1 MPTHLSPV
9 HILLSTYNGENY
21 IRALLDSVLSQSYPN
36 IQVFIR
42 DDGSTD
48 GTPSVLRE
56 YAQYNK
62 KIAVIFGENI
72 GAVRSFMA
80 LLKLQ
85 ERAEGYFAFCD
96 QDDVWHQDKIA
107 RAVNVMESSKESASI
122 LYFSRLALVS
132 QEGGQLK
139 LSDVPT
145 HLTFNNALVE
155 NVVTGAASVFG
166 SRIRDLMLLG
176 RPECMVWHDWWLY
189 LVATAFGC
197 VIYDEE
203 PAIDYRRHDHTLTTL
218 RVRSSESLVKK
229 LQAFIYVARRKRAVH
244 PFEQAVFFG
253 DTYQSL
259 LDPLALALIDK
270 LGRLHG
276 RRRFLDRA
284 RFAFDRDFV
293 VNDRLDDLGLRV
305 LVLLGRM

>member
-1 MPTHLSPV
+1 MIADIPPV
-9 HILLSTYNGENY
+9 YVLLSTFNGERY
-21 IRALLDSVLSQSYPN
+21 VRAQLDSVLAQSYPN
-36 IQVFIR
+36 IHVTIR

-48 GTPSVLRE
+48 QTPSILQE
-56 YAQYNK
+56 YARHHAN
-62 KIAVIFGENI
+62 ISVVFGKNF
-72 GAVRSFMA
+72 GTVRSFMA
-80 LLKLQ
+80 LLKLH
-85 ERAEGYFAFCD
+85 ENYDGYFAFCD
-96 QDDVWHQDKIA
+96 QDDVWHLDKIR
-107 RAVNVMESSKESASI
+107 RAVSLAESSKTPEYA

-132 QEGGQLK
+132 QEGSSLR
-139 LSDVPT
+139 LSDIPT

-155 NVVTGAASVFG
+155 NVVTGATSVFG

-176 RPECMVWHDWWLY
+176 RPEYMVWHDWWLY

-203 PAIDYRRHDHTLTTL
+203 PVIDYRRHDHTQTTL

-244 PFEQAVFFG
+244 PFEQAAFFG

-259 LDPLALALIDK
+259 LDPRALALIDK

-293 VNDRLDDLGLRV
+293 LNDRLDDLGLRV